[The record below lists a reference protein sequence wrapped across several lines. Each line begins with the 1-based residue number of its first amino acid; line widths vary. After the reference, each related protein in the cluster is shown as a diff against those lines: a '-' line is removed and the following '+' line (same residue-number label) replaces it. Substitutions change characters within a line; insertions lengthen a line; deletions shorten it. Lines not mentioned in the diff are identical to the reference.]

1 MFQADEVLL
10 RIDPTE
16 YELAIARFEADI
28 ARTSAELEE
37 LDLKE
42 ANERDSLDIEQSSL
56 ALAERELQRNEELL
70 TRNAVSPAEVDQQKR
85 NVLTQ
90 RQKVKQL
97 ENSLKLIPQQRKS
110 LQATLAAKKSD
121 LRQAELDLDKTVIK
135 TPFNCRLGEVDLE
148 PGQYLAA
155 GQSLFQA
162 HGTTTTEVE
171 IQIPLDQLRNL
182 IHPDRDFETP
192 VSMDAETVQNLFPFD
207 AIARYRSGD
216 FSAEWEGRVVRM
228 REHLDPRTRTAGLVL
243 TVDTP
248 YEQAIPGKRPPLVQG
263 MYCEAEL
270 RGEVRQGRMV
280 IPRSS
285 LHHGQVYVV
294 GKNSR
299 LQRREV
305 DVGFAQSGFL
315 CLNEGLQEG
324 DTLVVSDVTPAI
336 EGLLVEPITDEQ
348 LQQRLIAQATAEATL
363 K

>member
-70 TRNAVSPAEVDQQKR
+70 TRNAVSPAEVDRQKR

-90 RQKVKQL
+90 RKKVKKL

-110 LQATLAAKKSD
+110 LQATLAAKKAD

-135 TPFNCRLGEVDLE
+135 TPFDCRLGEVDLE
-148 PGQYLAA
+148 LGQYLAA

-182 IHPDRDFETP
+182 IHPDRDVETP
-192 VSMDAETVQNLFPFD
+192 VSMDAETVETLFPFD
-207 AIARYRSGD
+207 AIVRYRSGD

-243 TVDTP
+243 AVDTT

-270 RGEVRQGRMV
+270 RGEVRQGRII

-299 LQRREV
+299 LRRRKV

-315 CLNEGLQEG
+315 CVNAGLQDG

-336 EGLLVEPITDEQ
+336 EGLLVDPVVDRP
-348 LQQRLIAQATAEATL
+348 LQQRLVAQATAEAAL